1 MALLTG
7 TFLRASLTATLA
19 GSALVLSGCF
29 PVTAEPFI
37 SAGLTVAQ
45 EGTSSFRQGAIEAA
59 IRQPMATVHAAAL
72 RAVESWSLTS
82 EVVELDGRRGI
93 ITAREAGGRL
103 IEITCEPVSPVVTA
117 LRIKVGF
124 WGDQPVSRLLLEEVL
139 GELPPR

>member
-1 MALLTG
+1 MAHPTA
-7 TFLRASLTATLA
+7 TFLRASIAATLA
-19 GSALVLSGCF
+19 GAALAIPGCF

-37 SAGLTVAQ
+37 SAGLSVAQ

-72 RAVESWSLTS
+72 RAIESWSLKT
-82 EVVELDGRRGI
+82 EVAELNAKRGV
-93 ITAREAGGRL
+93 ITARETGGRL
-103 IEITCEPVSPVVTA
+103 IEITCEPVSPAVTA